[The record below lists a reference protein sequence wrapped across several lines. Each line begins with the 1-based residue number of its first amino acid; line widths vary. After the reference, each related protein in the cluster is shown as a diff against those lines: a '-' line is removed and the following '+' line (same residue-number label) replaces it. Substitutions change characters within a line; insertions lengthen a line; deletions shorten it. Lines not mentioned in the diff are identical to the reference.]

1 MHLPFMSSAASS
13 GGSSKL
19 IGVGALVVVAVVGLI
34 YSFSAFSSGD
44 SISPVTE
51 SADGQATMRK
61 LTCGKCGYEEEV
73 TSAEYNDRMKNRED
87 PNKWLECPKCHENAV
102 QRASSG
108 KPFGAPV
115 VPDAPAAE
123 PESAA
128 PEPTQS
134 DPEAPAQPK
143 VGNRSQSPGS

>member
-1 MHLPFMSSAASS
+1 MQLPFMSSAISS
-13 GGSSKL
+13 GGSGKL

-34 YSFSAFSSGD
+34 YSFSAYSGGD
-44 SISPVTE
+44 SIAPVTE
-51 SADGQATMRK
+51 SADGQVTMRK

-108 KPFGAPV
+108 KPFGAPA
-115 VPDAPAAE
+115 VPDASASDPA
-123 PESAA
+123 PTA
-128 PEPTQS
+128 PEPVQS

-143 VGNRSQSPGS
+143 VGNRSMTPGS